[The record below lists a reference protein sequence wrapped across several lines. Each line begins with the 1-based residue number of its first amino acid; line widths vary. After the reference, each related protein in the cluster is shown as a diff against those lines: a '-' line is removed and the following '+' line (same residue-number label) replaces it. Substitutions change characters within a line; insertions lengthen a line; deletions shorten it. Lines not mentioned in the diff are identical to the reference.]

1 MTFRL
6 DVRGLLVP
14 EMREA
19 LAVSERLYA
28 EARPLP
34 ADPVT
39 AARLAYDHERRFWN
53 AAPAPVEDVRDLT
66 LETALGP
73 VRTRL
78 YRPAP
83 TEAAGLVLYLHGG
96 GYVVG
101 NLDTHDRIMRLL
113 ALKAGCPVLGI
124 DYALSPERR
133 FPVALDQVAG
143 VLERLDHGEL
153 GPGIATG
160 AIVLAGDSAGAHL
173 ALGTAIGTGDRRLRG
188 LVLYYAAVGLRDS
201 ASRRLLGGE
210 IDGLSPEQLAFYRDA
225 YLGREADGREADG
238 RDPRYDCLAAD
249 LRRLPPCLI
258 GAVELDPLRD
268 DSLALAEALS
278 VAGVPHRLRR
288 YQGVLHGFLH
298 YSRMLPLAEEA
309 LAEGGR
315 FIRDCLATAETA
327 PAQT

>member
-6 DVRGLLVP
+6 DVRGLLLP

-28 EARPLP
+28 EAGPLP
-34 ADPVT
+34 DDPVA
-39 AARLAYDHERRFWN
+39 AARLAYAEERRFWN
-53 AAPAPVEDVRDLT
+53 GAPAPVEDVRDLT
-66 LETALGP
+66 LDTALGP
-73 VRTRL
+73 VPARL
-78 YRPAP
+78 YRPARA
-83 TEAAGLVLYLHGG
+83 EAAGLVLYLHGG

-101 NLDTHDRIMRLL
+101 SLDTHDRIMRLL

-124 DYALSPERR
+124 DYALAPERK
-133 FPVALDQVAG
+133 FPVALDQIAG
-143 VLERLDHGEL
+143 VLERLEHGEL

-173 ALGTAIGTGDRRLRG
+173 ALGTAIGTRDRRLRG

-225 YLGREADGREADG
+225 YLGRDTDE

-268 DSLALAEALS
+268 DSLALAEVLS

-288 YQGVLHGFLH
+288 YEGVLHGFLH

>member
-1 MTFRL
+1 MTFRR
-6 DVRGLLVP
+6 DVRDLLLP

-28 EARPLP
+28 EAGPLP
-34 ADPVT
+34 DDPVA

-53 AAPAPVEDVRDLT
+53 AAPAPVEEVRDLA
-66 LETALGP
+66 LGTALGP

-78 YRPAP
+78 YRPTR
-83 TEAAGLVLYLHGG
+83 TEAAGLVVYLHGG
-96 GYVVG
+96 GYVLG

-113 ALKAGCPVLGI
+113 ALKSGCPVLGI
-124 DYALSPERR
+124 DYALSPEHR
-133 FPVALDQVAG
+133 FPVALDQIAA
-143 VLERLDHGEL
+143 VLDSLARGAL
-153 GPGIATG
+153 GPGTGRG

-173 ALGTAIGTGDRRLRG
+173 ALGTAIGTRDRRIRG

-210 IDGLSPEQLAFYRDA
+210 IDGLSPAQLAFYRDA
-225 YLGREADGREADG
+225 YLSCDADE

-249 LRRLPPCLI
+249 LRGLPPCLI

-268 DSLALAEALS
+268 DSLALAEALK

-288 YQGVLHGFLH
+288 YEGVLHGFLH
-298 YSRMLPLAEEA
+298 YSRMVPAAEDA

-315 FIRDCLATAETA
+315 FIRDCLATAEG
-327 PAQT
+327 PVPI